1 MVRKATL
8 ADIDQTAEIFLQL
21 HELHVNAKPN
31 SFRTVPIDFFQG
43 RLQWY
48 VAEENAELLVNDE
61 GGVNAFAAV
70 KILDVNSEEKMP
82 RRLCCI
88 DCFAV
93 DERCR
98 RQGVGRRLMKYIR
111 EFAKENNCTSLQL
124 GVSEFNKNAH
134 EFYRAIGF
142 TERTFVMEQKINN

>member
-1 MVRKATL
+1 MVRKATA

-21 HELHVNAKPN
+21 HELHVKAKPG
-31 SFRTVPIDFFQG
+31 SFRSVPIDFFRD

-48 VAEENAELLVNDE
+48 TAEENAEVLVSDE
-61 GGVNAFAAV
+61 GGINAFAAV
-70 KILDVNSEEKMP
+70 KILEVNSEEKMP
-82 RRLCCI
+82 RRLCYI

-93 DERCR
+93 DGRCR
-98 RQGVGRRLMKYIR
+98 RQGVGSRLMEYIR

-124 GVSEFNKNAH
+124 GVSGFNESAH

-142 TERTFVMEQKINN
+142 TERTFVMEQKIYN

>member
-1 MVRKATL
+1 MVRKATI

-21 HELHVNAKPN
+21 HEIHVKAKPD
-31 SFRTVPIDFFQG
+31 SFRTVPIDFFRG

-48 VAEENAELLVNDE
+48 IEEENAELLVSNED
-61 GGVNAFAAV
+61 GINAFAAV
-70 KILDVNSEEKMP
+70 KILDVNSEEKFP
-82 RRLCCI
+82 RRLCYI

-93 DERCR
+93 DEHCR
-98 RQGVGRRLMKYIR
+98 RQGIGRRLMEYIS

-124 GVSEFNKNAH
+124 GVSGFNESAQ

-142 TERTFVMEQKINN
+142 TERNFIMEQKINN